1 MIIITDQ
8 KLGLPRYSAIYT
20 KAKMFPR
27 VSLNVE
33 KSFGCLFVCL
43 CVFFIVVRKVCHQN
57 GMLITKD
64 EDHSSRYV
72 AVKIDS

>member
-1 MIIITDQ
+1 MWE
-8 KLGLPRYSAIYT
+8 
-20 KAKMFPR
+20 KALA
-27 VSLNVE
+27 V
-33 KSFGCLFVCL
+33 CLFVC
-43 CVFFIVVRKVCHQN
+43 FFIVVRKVCHQN